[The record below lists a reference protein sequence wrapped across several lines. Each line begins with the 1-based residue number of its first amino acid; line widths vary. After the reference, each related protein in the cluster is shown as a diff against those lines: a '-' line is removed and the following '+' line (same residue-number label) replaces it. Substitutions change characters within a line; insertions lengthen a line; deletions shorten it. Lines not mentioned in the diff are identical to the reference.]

1 MPRLSPDS
9 GTAIPPSA
17 RLSAAG
23 RDATPI
29 GVTETHAVVV
39 GGSLTGLMATAA
51 LARHFDRVTLLERD
65 AFPESAETR
74 KGVPQARH
82 VHVLLKQGERI
93 LAEFFPGLV
102 EELVGS
108 GATAIDMARDT
119 RWFYFGAWK
128 ARFASGIEFLSQS
141 RSFLEWRVRERL
153 AATANVELRDGCEV
167 RGLVLDPARRVRGV
181 RLADGDA
188 TMAADLVVDAS
199 GRVSRATSW
208 LTEAGLPTPRES
220 QVKVAVGYASRLYR
234 RPPDA
239 LADWKA
245 LFVYPRPPGTRLGVM
260 VPVEGDRWMVTL
272 VGWFGDHPPDD
283 EAGFLD
289 FARSLPVPD
298 FHAAIRDAEPLSP
311 IVLHKFPANLRR
323 HYEDFAMPDGLA
335 VIGDALCSFNPIYGQ
350 GMTTGA
356 IGAHTLDQAL
366 AARARAAGGLADLS
380 GFSGAFQRR
389 LATRIDS
396 PWLLTTCEDLRSPE
410 AEGERPAWMPL
421 LHWYTRRVQ
430 QLTWHDQ
437 FVGKRFLEVM
447 HLTKSPRALF
457 HPYIVLRALTATTPG
472 TPPGA
477 GARVAHE
484 AA

>member
-1 MPRLSPDS
+1 
-9 GTAIPPSA
+9 
-17 RLSAAG
+17 
-23 RDATPI
+23 
-29 GVTETHAVVV
+29 VTDTHAIVV

-51 LARHFDRVTLLERD
+51 LARHFDRVTLCERD
-65 AFPESAETR
+65 ALPETPDTR

-93 LAEFFPGLV
+93 LADLFPGLV
-102 EELVGS
+102 EELVAT
-108 GATAIDMARDT
+108 GATPIDMARDT

-128 ARFASGIEFLSQS
+128 ARFASGVEFLSQS
-141 RSFLEWRVRERL
+141 RSFLEWRVRRRL
-153 AATANVELRDGCEV
+153 AAIPGVALRPATDVRSLLLDG
-167 RGLVLDPARRVRGV
+167 ARRVRGV
-181 RLADGDA
+181 RLEDGTTLDA
-188 TMAADLVVDAS
+188 GLVVDAT

-208 LTEAGLPTPRES
+208 LAEAGLAPPRES
-220 QVKVAVGYASRLYR
+220 RVKVAVGYASRLYR
-234 RPPDA
+234 RAPGA

-245 LFVYPRPPGTRLGVM
+245 LFVYPRPPGTRLGVI
-260 VPVEGDRWMVTL
+260 VPVEADRWMVTL

-298 FHAAIRDAEPLSP
+298 VHAAIRDAEPLSP

-323 HYEDFAMPDGLA
+323 HYEDLATMPDGLA

-356 IGAHTLDQAL
+356 IGARTLDAAL
-366 AARARAAGGLADLS
+366 AAHPGGARDLA
-380 GFSGAFQRR
+380 GFSASFQRR
-389 LATRIDS
+389 LATLIDS

-410 AEGERPAWMPL
+410 AEGERPAWMPV

-430 QLTWHDQ
+430 QLTWHDE

-457 HPYIVLRALTATTPG
+457 HPYIVWRALTAS
-472 TPPGA
+472 A
-477 GARVAHE
+477 DAAAREDA
-484 AA
+484 

>member
-1 MPRLSPDS
+1 
-9 GTAIPPSA
+9 
-17 RLSAAG
+17 
-23 RDATPI
+23 
-29 GVTETHAVVV
+29 VV

-51 LARHFDRVTLLERD
+51 LARHFDQVTLVERD
-65 AFPESAETR
+65 ALPETPDTR

-93 LAEFFPGLV
+93 LADFFPGLV
-102 EELVGS
+102 DELTAA

-141 RSFLEWRVRERL
+141 RSFLEWQVRRRL
-153 AATANVELRDGCEV
+153 AALPGVRLRPGTEV
-167 RGLVLDPARRVRGV
+167 RSLVLDDARQVRGV
-181 RLADGDA
+181 RLAGSDE
-188 TMAADLVVDAS
+188 TVPADFVVDAT
-199 GRVSRATSW
+199 GRVSRGTAW
-208 LTEAGLPTPRES
+208 LGDAGLPTPRES
-220 QVKVAVGYASRLYR
+220 RVTVGVGYASRMYR
-234 RPPDA
+234 RAPGA

-283 EAGFLD
+283 EAGFLA
-289 FARSLPVPD
+289 FAESLPVPD

-311 IVLHKFPANLRR
+311 IALHKFPANLRR
-323 HYEDFAMPDGLA
+323 HYEELATMPEGLA

-356 IGAHTLDQAL
+356 IGAQTLDAAL
-366 AARARAAGGLADLS
+366 ADQVRGRAAGDG
-380 GFSGAFQRR
+380 GFSQAFQRR
-389 LATRIDS
+389 LAALIDS
-396 PWLLTTCEDLRSPE
+396 PWLLTTCEDLRSAA

-430 QLTWHDQ
+430 QLTWHDE

-457 HPYIVLRALTATTPG
+457 HPYIVLRALTALGGPPMTTL
-472 TPPGA
+472 
-477 GARVAHE
+477 E

>member
-1 MPRLSPDS
+1 
-9 GTAIPPSA
+9 
-17 RLSAAG
+17 
-23 RDATPI
+23 
-29 GVTETHAVVV
+29 VVV

-65 AFPESAETR
+65 PLPVQPDTR

-93 LAEFFPGLV
+93 LADFFPGLV
-102 EELVGS
+102 EELVAA
-108 GATAIDMARDT
+108 GATTIDMARDT

-141 RSFLEWRVRERL
+141 RSFLEWQVRRRL
-153 AATANVELRDGCEV
+153 TALPGVTIRPATEV
-167 RGLVLDPARRVRGV
+167 RGLVLDDARRVRGV
-181 RLADGDA
+181 RLADGDELL
-188 TMAADLVVDAS
+188 AADLVVDAT
-199 GRVSRATSW
+199 GRVSRGTAW
-208 LTEAGLPTPRES
+208 LAEAGFATPRES

-234 RPPDA
+234 RPPGA
-239 LADWKA
+239 LTDWKA

-260 VPVEGDRWMVTL
+260 VPVEEDRWMVTL

-283 EAGFLD
+283 DAGFLD

-323 HYEDFAMPDGLA
+323 HYEELAVMPDGLA

-356 IGAHTLDQAL
+356 IGAQTLDAAL
-366 AARARAAGGLADLS
+366 VDHARSAGGVGDLA
-380 GFSGAFQRR
+380 GFSAKFQRR
-389 LATRIDS
+389 LAALIDS
-396 PWLLTTCEDLRSPE
+396 PWLLTTCEDLRSAA

-430 QLTWHDQ
+430 QLTWHDE

-447 HLTKSPRALF
+447 HLTKSPSALF
-457 HPYIVLRALTATTPG
+457 HPYILLRALTSSA
-472 TPPGA
+472 A
-477 GARVAHE
+477 SME

>member
-1 MPRLSPDS
+1 M
-9 GTAIPPSA
+9 
-17 RLSAAG
+17 AA
-23 RDATPI
+23 
-29 GVTETHAVVV
+29 
-39 GGSLTGLMATAA
+39 AA
-51 LARHFDRVTLLERD
+51 LARHFEQVTLLERD
-65 AFPESAETR
+65 PLPTTPETR

-93 LAEFFPGLV
+93 LADLFPGLV
-102 EELVGS
+102 DELLAG

-128 ARFASGIEFLSQS
+128 ARFPSGIEFLSQS
-141 RSFLEWRVRERL
+141 RSFLEWQVRRRL
-153 AATANVELRDGCEV
+153 ASIPGVTLRGATDV
-167 RGLVLDPARRVRGV
+167 RGLVLDDGRRVRGV
-181 RLADGDA
+181 RLDDGA
-188 TMAADLVVDAS
+188 SLAADLVVDAT
-199 GRVSRATSW
+199 GRVSRGTAW
-208 LTEAGLPTPRES
+208 LAEAGLPTPRES

-234 RPPDA
+234 RPPGA

-272 VGWFGDHPPDD
+272 VGWFGDHPGDD
-283 EAGFLD
+283 DASFLD

-298 FHAAIRDAEPLSP
+298 FDSAIREAEPLSP

-323 HYEDFAMPDGLA
+323 HYEDLATMPDGLA

-356 IGAHTLDQAL
+356 IGAQTLDAAL
-366 AARARAAGGLADLS
+366 AEHRQRHGDGELV
-380 GFSGAFQRR
+380 GFSPAFQRR
-389 LATRIDS
+389 LAARIDS
-396 PWLLTTCEDLRSPE
+396 PWLLTTCEDLRSD
-410 AEGERPAWMPL
+410 AADGERPAWMPL

-430 QLTWHDQ
+430 QLTWHDE

-447 HLTKSPRALF
+447 HLTKSPSALF
-457 HPYIVLRALTATTPG
+457 HPYIVWRALTA
-472 TPPGA
+472 GA
-477 GARVAHE
+477 PDTARK